1 MKFKRTVLLIGIMIM
16 GVLLMAGN
24 ETMDEKIAELREQAE
39 EEEKLVLLYFT
50 AEWCPPCQLMKEN
63 VLPEEAVQE
72 AIEADYL
79 FLKID
84 VDEEPETATQYEVRG
99 VPYMLIVDPEGERV
113 SSFSGYREK
122 EQYIETIQ
130 EIAEE
135 YREEQE

>member
-1 MKFKRTVLLIGIMIM
+1 M